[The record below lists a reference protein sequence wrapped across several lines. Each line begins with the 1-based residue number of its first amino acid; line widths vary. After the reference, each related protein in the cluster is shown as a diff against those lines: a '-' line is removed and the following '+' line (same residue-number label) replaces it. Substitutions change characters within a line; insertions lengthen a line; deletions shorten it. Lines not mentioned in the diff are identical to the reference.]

1 MEEHEDG
8 ARCLLVFYDTELSKK
23 TITQLGAVCSAG
35 EFNRWM
41 IPDREF
47 VYDWGATKFS
57 TKVTAK
63 VDPSDDKLKLFHT
76 EQKKFLPTVFCK
88 EAFEDFLLWLE
99 QMKKETTASSV
110 SLLSWSHVDHDHLI
124 KNLLANG
131 EGLKERLVQA
141 QGEKGKMLDAQL
153 IVKRI
158 LEPEKTNLGFVFK
171 KLLPDEEFSE
181 HNALEDARAT
191 QRVYEEVK
199 SRCSLDDPGMTKMCP
214 GFDPR
219 RDQAVKNV
227 FNKVLDSV
235 MQSSNTGWLDT
246 SIDKAVSDMLNVDKL
261 FSSNMLKD
269 AVIEV
274 QDKQKTWEVEE
285 MLSKLS
291 FSSEEVAK
299 ISENPF
305 KNLKTLVDDLKV
317 QVNKGKGKTT
327 SVKLTGYERTEFRK
341 NGDTEEA
348 KRSAAIG
355 LIWKLLKEEK
365 VKVKSESI
373 QI

>member
-1 MEEHEDG
+1 
-8 ARCLLVFYDTELSKK
+8 
-23 TITQLGAVCSAG
+23 
-35 EFNRWM
+35 
-41 IPDREF
+41 
-47 VYDWGATKFS
+47 
-57 TKVTAK
+57 
-63 VDPSDDKLKLFHT
+63 
-76 EQKKFLPTVFCK
+76 
-88 EAFEDFLLWLE
+88 
-99 QMKKETTASSV
+99 
-110 SLLSWSHVDHDHLI
+110 
-124 KNLLANG
+124 
-131 EGLKERLVQA
+131 
-141 QGEKGKMLDAQL
+141 MLDAQL

-199 SRCSLDDPGMTKMCP
+199 SHWSLDDPGMTKMCP

-219 RDQAVKNV
+219 RDQVVPEKDHTGVSSDLLFLQAVKNV

-274 QDKQKTWEVEE
+274 QDKQKTWEVKIIVVLVQIFNNLSQTQVKE

-291 FSSEEVAK
+291 FSSEDVAK

-327 SVKLTGYERTEFRK
+327 SVKVILGSR
-341 NGDTEEA
+341 
-348 KRSAAIG
+348 
-355 LIWKLLKEEK
+355 
-365 VKVKSESI
+365 
-373 QI
+373 

>member
-1 MEEHEDG
+1 
-8 ARCLLVFYDTELSKK
+8 
-23 TITQLGAVCSAG
+23 
-35 EFNRWM
+35 
-41 IPDREF
+41 
-47 VYDWGATKFS
+47 
-57 TKVTAK
+57 
-63 VDPSDDKLKLFHT
+63 
-76 EQKKFLPTVFCK
+76 
-88 EAFEDFLLWLE
+88 
-99 QMKKETTASSV
+99 
-110 SLLSWSHVDHDHLI
+110 
-124 KNLLANG
+124 
-131 EGLKERLVQA
+131 
-141 QGEKGKMLDAQL
+141 MLDAQL

-219 RDQAVKNV
+219 RDQVVPEKDHTGVSSDLLFLQAVKNV
-227 FNKVLDSV
+227 FNKVIDSV
-235 MQSSNTGWLDT
+235 MQSSNTGWLDS

-269 AVIEV
+269 AVVEV
-274 QDKQKTWEVEE
+274 QDKQKTWEVKIIVVLVQILNDFSQTQVEE

-291 FSSEEVAK
+291 FSSEDVSK

-317 QVNKGKGKTT
+317 QVNKGKGKST
-327 SVKLTGYERTEFRK
+327 SVKVIL
-341 NGDTEEA
+341 
-348 KRSAAIG
+348 
-355 LIWKLLKEEK
+355 
-365 VKVKSESI
+365 ESR
-373 QI
+373 

>member
-1 MEEHEDG
+1 
-8 ARCLLVFYDTELSKK
+8 
-23 TITQLGAVCSAG
+23 
-35 EFNRWM
+35 
-41 IPDREF
+41 
-47 VYDWGATKFS
+47 
-57 TKVTAK
+57 
-63 VDPSDDKLKLFHT
+63 
-76 EQKKFLPTVFCK
+76 
-88 EAFEDFLLWLE
+88 
-99 QMKKETTASSV
+99 
-110 SLLSWSHVDHDHLI
+110 
-124 KNLLANG
+124 
-131 EGLKERLVQA
+131 
-141 QGEKGKMLDAQL
+141 MLDAQL

-199 SRCSLDDPGMTKMCP
+199 SRYSLDDPGMTKMCP

-219 RDQAVKNV
+219 RDQVVPEKDHTGVSSNVLFLQAVKNV

-235 MQSSNTGWLDT
+235 MQSSNTGWLDS

-274 QDKQKTWEVEE
+274 QDKQKTWEVKIIVVLVQILNNFSQTQVEE

-291 FSSEEVAK
+291 FSSEDVAK

-317 QVNKGKGKTT
+317 QVNKGKGKNPST
-327 SVKLTGYERTEFRK
+327 SVKVIL
-341 NGDTEEA
+341 
-348 KRSAAIG
+348 
-355 LIWKLLKEEK
+355 
-365 VKVKSESI
+365 ESR
-373 QI
+373 

>member
-1 MEEHEDG
+1 
-8 ARCLLVFYDTELSKK
+8 
-23 TITQLGAVCSAG
+23 
-35 EFNRWM
+35 
-41 IPDREF
+41 
-47 VYDWGATKFS
+47 
-57 TKVTAK
+57 
-63 VDPSDDKLKLFHT
+63 
-76 EQKKFLPTVFCK
+76 
-88 EAFEDFLLWLE
+88 
-99 QMKKETTASSV
+99 
-110 SLLSWSHVDHDHLI
+110 
-124 KNLLANG
+124 
-131 EGLKERLVQA
+131 
-141 QGEKGKMLDAQL
+141 MLDAQL

-199 SRCSLDDPGMTKMCP
+199 SRYSLDDPGMTKMCP

-219 RDQAVKNV
+219 RDQVVHEKDHTGVSSNALFLQAVKNV

-274 QDKQKTWEVEE
+274 QDKQKTWEVKIIVVLVQILNDFSQTQVEE

-291 FSSEEVAK
+291 FSSEDVAK

-327 SVKLTGYERTEFRK
+327 SVKVIL
-341 NGDTEEA
+341 
-348 KRSAAIG
+348 
-355 LIWKLLKEEK
+355 
-365 VKVKSESI
+365 ESR
-373 QI
+373 

>member
-1 MEEHEDG
+1 
-8 ARCLLVFYDTELSKK
+8 
-23 TITQLGAVCSAG
+23 
-35 EFNRWM
+35 
-41 IPDREF
+41 
-47 VYDWGATKFS
+47 
-57 TKVTAK
+57 
-63 VDPSDDKLKLFHT
+63 
-76 EQKKFLPTVFCK
+76 
-88 EAFEDFLLWLE
+88 
-99 QMKKETTASSV
+99 
-110 SLLSWSHVDHDHLI
+110 
-124 KNLLANG
+124 
-131 EGLKERLVQA
+131 
-141 QGEKGKMLDAQL
+141 MLDAQL

-219 RDQAVKNV
+219 RDQVVHEKDHTGVSSDLLFLQAVKNV

-235 MQSSNTGWLDT
+235 MQSSNTGWLDS

-274 QDKQKTWEVEE
+274 QDKQKTWEVKIIVVLVQILNDFSQTQVEE

-291 FSSEEVAK
+291 FSSEDVAK

-327 SVKLTGYERTEFRK
+327 SVKVIL
-341 NGDTEEA
+341 
-348 KRSAAIG
+348 
-355 LIWKLLKEEK
+355 
-365 VKVKSESI
+365 ESR
-373 QI
+373 

>member
-1 MEEHEDG
+1 
-8 ARCLLVFYDTELSKK
+8 
-23 TITQLGAVCSAG
+23 
-35 EFNRWM
+35 
-41 IPDREF
+41 
-47 VYDWGATKFS
+47 
-57 TKVTAK
+57 
-63 VDPSDDKLKLFHT
+63 
-76 EQKKFLPTVFCK
+76 
-88 EAFEDFLLWLE
+88 
-99 QMKKETTASSV
+99 
-110 SLLSWSHVDHDHLI
+110 
-124 KNLLANG
+124 
-131 EGLKERLVQA
+131 
-141 QGEKGKMLDAQL
+141 MLDAQL

-219 RDQAVKNV
+219 RDQVVHEKDHTGVSSDLLFLQAVKNV
-227 FNKVLDSV
+227 FNKVIDSV

-274 QDKQKTWEVEE
+274 QDKQKTWEVKIIVVLDLVQILNNLSQTQVEE

-327 SVKLTGYERTEFRK
+327 SVKVIL
-341 NGDTEEA
+341 
-348 KRSAAIG
+348 
-355 LIWKLLKEEK
+355 
-365 VKVKSESI
+365 ESR
-373 QI
+373 

>member
-1 MEEHEDG
+1 
-8 ARCLLVFYDTELSKK
+8 
-23 TITQLGAVCSAG
+23 
-35 EFNRWM
+35 
-41 IPDREF
+41 
-47 VYDWGATKFS
+47 
-57 TKVTAK
+57 
-63 VDPSDDKLKLFHT
+63 
-76 EQKKFLPTVFCK
+76 
-88 EAFEDFLLWLE
+88 
-99 QMKKETTASSV
+99 
-110 SLLSWSHVDHDHLI
+110 
-124 KNLLANG
+124 
-131 EGLKERLVQA
+131 
-141 QGEKGKMLDAQL
+141 MLDAQL

-181 HNALEDARAT
+181 HNAVEDARAT

-199 SRCSLDDPGMTKMCP
+199 SRYSLDDPGMTKMCP

-219 RDQAVKNV
+219 RDQVVHEKDHTGVSSDLLFLQAVKNV
-227 FNKVLDSV
+227 FNKVIDSV
-235 MQSSNTGWLDT
+235 MQSSNTGWLDS

-274 QDKQKTWEVEE
+274 QDKQKTWEVKIIVVLVQILNNLSQTQVEE

-299 ISENPF
+299 ISKNPF

-327 SVKLTGYERTEFRK
+327 SVKVIL
-341 NGDTEEA
+341 
-348 KRSAAIG
+348 
-355 LIWKLLKEEK
+355 
-365 VKVKSESI
+365 ESR
-373 QI
+373 

>member
-1 MEEHEDG
+1 
-8 ARCLLVFYDTELSKK
+8 
-23 TITQLGAVCSAG
+23 
-35 EFNRWM
+35 
-41 IPDREF
+41 
-47 VYDWGATKFS
+47 
-57 TKVTAK
+57 
-63 VDPSDDKLKLFHT
+63 
-76 EQKKFLPTVFCK
+76 
-88 EAFEDFLLWLE
+88 
-99 QMKKETTASSV
+99 
-110 SLLSWSHVDHDHLI
+110 
-124 KNLLANG
+124 
-131 EGLKERLVQA
+131 
-141 QGEKGKMLDAQL
+141 MLDAQL

-199 SRCSLDDPGMTKMCP
+199 SRYSLDDPGMTKMCP

-219 RDQAVKNV
+219 RDQVVHEKDHTGVSSDLLFLQAVKNV
-227 FNKVLDSV
+227 FNKVIDSV
-235 MQSSNTGWLDT
+235 MQSSNTGWLDS

-274 QDKQKTWEVEE
+274 QDKQKTWEVKIIVVLVQILNNLSQTQVEE

-299 ISENPF
+299 ISKNPF

-317 QVNKGKGKTT
+317 QVNKGKGKST
-327 SVKLTGYERTEFRK
+327 SVKVIL
-341 NGDTEEA
+341 
-348 KRSAAIG
+348 
-355 LIWKLLKEEK
+355 
-365 VKVKSESI
+365 ESR
-373 QI
+373 